1 MLYLDY
7 AGSSLSSYSNPHSD
21 KNVQDTINKT
31 RELVLDF
38 FNIPKD
44 EYIVVFNSG
53 STDGIK
59 FIGHNFPIKEFS
71 YTLSNHNSILGLRG
85 LLDCKTN
92 VLDDETFEVINNWG
106 NIKEGINLVAFPAE
120 CNFSGKLFNQDKI
133 EELKDENTFIL
144 LDTSKYLTCRKLNSK
159 PDFITVSFYKIFGEL
174 TGLGS
179 LIMSKRV
186 LSKINKKY
194 FGGGT
199 YSFNLSIEN
208 TFKIRNIPECLEDGT
223 INFLS
228 IINLNNTLKNNLE
241 YYDKNK
247 SLEITK
253 YALNELRN
261 LKHYNNIQLTEIYG
275 MSENEEHG
283 SIIAFNLKDHRGE
296 YIGFKDV
303 EKLCNINNIKLR
315 TGCFCNPGACNKYLD
330 ISVETSK
337 IHFEKG
343 NKCWDMKDII
353 KGKPTGAIR
362 ISFGLN
368 STYDDAKKFILFL
381 KNNYIITD
389 EHIPMINTSTKPR
402 ISEIYIYPIKGAQGF
417 RVNNWELTQ
426 NGLKWDREFIVYDK
440 NDKSIT
446 LKSNLRLGLIRP
458 EISFN
463 FLKLVNTEND
473 DFLYVNMNR
482 FEASKETINDW
493 ISIVLKEECKLVR
506 CEGKNFSNTSQY
518 LFMNKNSL
526 YDLNYRI
533 LLNNSFFYY
542 LPQYLKDIFIKNYIH
557 YGYGITTERFRPNI
571 VIDGLNPYDED
582 NIQSISINDIEFIKE
597 EDCSRCY
604 TTTVDYKRQQVD
616 TTLEPMKTLLKYR
629 KKDGKVLFGALFNCK
644 NSENKYL
651 REGEILF

>member
-1 MLYLDY
+1 MIYLDY
-7 AGSSLSSYSNPHSD
+7 AGSSLSSHSNPHSD
-21 KNVQDTINKT
+21 KNVQSAINET

-44 EYIVVFNSG
+44 EYIVIFTSG

-59 FIGHNFPIKEFS
+59 FIGHNFSIREFS

-85 LLDCKTN
+85 LLNCKTN
-92 VLDDETFEVINNWG
+92 VLDDDTFNILNTWG
-106 NIKEGINLVAFPAE
+106 DIKEGINLVAFPAE

-133 EELKDENTFIL
+133 EELKDEDTFVL
-144 LDTSKYLTCRKLNSK
+144 LDTAKYLTARKMYSR
-159 PDFITVSFYKIFGEL
+159 PDFIPVSFYKIFGEL
-174 TGLGS
+174 TGLGA
-179 LIMSKRV
+179 LIIHKRT
-186 LSKINKKY
+186 LPKLNKKY

-199 YSFNLSIEN
+199 YSLNLSVEH
-208 TFKIRNIPECLEDGT
+208 TFKTRDVPECLEDGT

-228 IINLNNTLKNNLE
+228 IIKLNNTIKQNP
-241 YYDKNK
+241 YYYSKNK
-247 SLEITK
+247 SVEITK
-253 YALNELRN
+253 YALSELKKLR
-261 LKHYNNIQLTEIYG
+261 HYNNIQLVETYG
-275 MSENEEHG
+275 INDNKEHG
-283 SIIAFNLKDHRGE
+283 SIIAFNLKDHNDD

-303 EKLCNINNIKLR
+303 EKLCDINNIKIR
-315 TGCFCNPGACNKYLD
+315 SGCFCNPGACNKYLN
-330 ISVETSK
+330 ISSETS
-337 IHFEKG
+337 ISHFEKG

-353 KGKPTGAIR
+353 DGKPTGAIR

-368 STYDDAKKFILFL
+368 STYDDVEKFILFL
-381 KNNYIITD
+381 KNNYVITE

-446 LKSNLRLGLIRP
+446 LKSNVRLGLIRP

-473 DFLYVNMNR
+473 DFLYVNMNNFGALR
-482 FEASKETINDW
+482 ETTNNW
-493 ISIVLKEECKLVR
+493 ISTVLKEECKLVR

-571 VIDGLNPYDED
+571 VIDGLIPYDED
-582 NIQSISINDIEFIKE
+582 NIQTISINDIEFIKE

-629 KKDGKVLFGALFNCK
+629 KKDGKVLFGTLFNCK

-651 REGEILF
+651 KEGEILF